1 MTLTAC
7 CGFLLERDFVLVY
20 RMKIVRKQVVRKYLA
35 AAKHLKSRHISVR
48 LYVMLQ
54 NVVRYLV
61 QNIVV
66 HCVNMVRHV
75 LCCDYL
81 GGGRERGTR
90 VLGSTWLLGGRC
102 LSDTVRIALRSCCC
116 LGWILPDSQ
125 GCLCGLVL

>member
-1 MTLTAC
+1 
-7 CGFLLERDFVLVY
+7 
-20 RMKIVRKQVVRKYLA
+20 MKIVRKQLVRKYLA

-81 GGGRERGTR
+81 GGWEGAGYEGAGEYLVAWWKMPFRH
-90 VLGSTWLLGGRC
+90 STHCSVELLLSWL
-102 LSDTVRIALRSCCC
+102 
-116 LGWILPDSQ
+116 DSA
-125 GCLCGLVL
+125 